1 MKLIEY
7 QTNNVIG
14 KIELNFLPRI
24 KEKIFF
30 NNNIYSIYEIIHSES
45 EVILIV
51 FVSNNNPIKLKQK
64 PFESLRTPTNVLL
77 LGVNLIFLSL
87 SNLFFNKYV
96 TL

>member
-51 FVSNNNPIKLKQK
+51 FVSNNNPIKLK
-64 PFESLRTPTNVLL
+64 
-77 LGVNLIFLSL
+77 
-87 SNLFFNKYV
+87 
-96 TL
+96 